1 MNSATPNS
9 AYRKLSPRHAEATF
23 SSFIVSLLA
32 TGLLTATLGLTG
44 CNKGNDSTTDIDK
57 AGTSATT
64 EPKSDKAPLS
74 KDDSAKAEPETV
86 VGEASGVAGVPV
98 RYNVESWNKDKVE
111 SVSINDVDKLK
122 DKLGKVVTTD
132 DNSLDYASNIATKYR
147 FMKDDGVY
155 LDLIDS
161 PKYLELGWYYAN
173 PTDNDVEKATSIS
186 HAQKAYTFARQLMGD
201 EGGKLVA
208 DMLGGQ
214 IIKSK
219 EVGKYR
225 VELAK
230 CEFYS
235 CMLILAKPSA

>member
-9 AYRKLSPRHAEATF
+9 AHRKLSPRHFEATF

-32 TGLLTATLGLTG
+32 TGLLTATLGLVG
-44 CNKGNDSTTDIDK
+44 CNKGNDSATSTDK
-57 AGTSATT
+57 ADTSATT
-64 EPKSDKAPLS
+64 ETKVDKAAPS
-74 KDDSAKAEPETV
+74 KEDSAAPETV
-86 VGEASGVAGVPV
+86 VGEASGAGGVPV

-111 SVSINDVDKLK
+111 SISINDVDKLK

-173 PTDNDVEKATSIS
+173 PTDNDAEKATSIS

-201 EGGKLVA
+201 EGGKVVA

-219 EVGKYR
+219 DVGKYR

-235 CMLILAKPSA
+235 CMLILAKPST